1 MVRRVLAGLFW
12 FVAVAAWYGFA
23 SFAFGLP
30 QALGPVVAVAIAA
43 FVTIDPRHWIWQT
56 RHAPQQ

>member
-30 QALGPVVAVAIAA
+30 QALGPVVALAIAA
-43 FVTIDPRHWIWQT
+43 FVAIDPRHWIWQA
-56 RHAPQQ
+56 RRIPQQ

>member
-12 FVAVAAWYGFA
+12 FVAVVAWYGFA

-30 QALGPVVAVAIAA
+30 AAAGPVVALAIAA
-43 FVTIDPRHWIWQT
+43 FVTIDPRHWTWQA
-56 RHAPQQ
+56 RRIQQ